1 MSPRKSAKQPA
12 PQAEVPVEST
22 GRFAYEGL
30 ERTLHEK
37 ARLGIMTSL
46 VAHPQGLLFN
56 ELKDLCALTDGNLN
70 RHLKVLQDEQLIE
83 LWKGYSHRRPQTL
96 VRITALGRQR
106 FLEYVVV
113 LEQVVSDAA
122 RVARAEAVNQQ
133 AGATPLGNRLGWVP
147 G

>member
-1 MSPRKSAKQPA
+1 MPRKPA
-12 PQAEVPVEST
+12 SDATVPQASAPDAT

-46 VAHPQGLLFN
+46 VAHPDGLLFS

-70 RHLKVLQDEQLIE
+70 RHLKVLQDEQFVE
-83 LWKGYSHRRPQTL
+83 LWKGYRHRRPQTL
-96 VRITALGRQR
+96 IRITALGRQR
-106 FLEYVVV
+106 FLDYVAV

-122 RVARAEAVNQQ
+122 RLAKSAAELNRSA
-133 AGATPLGNRLGWVP
+133 ATLDPRWGWAP

>member
-1 MSPRKSAKQPA
+1 MPPRKSAQPVDPPA
-12 PQAEVPVEST
+12 DPA
-22 GRFAYEGL
+22 GRYAYNGL
-30 ERTLHEK
+30 ERVLHEK

-56 ELKDLCALTDGNLN
+56 ELKELCALTDGNLN
-70 RHLKVLQDEQLIE
+70 RHLKVLQEEQFVE
-83 LWKGYSHRRPQTL
+83 LWKGYSRRRPQTL

-106 FLEYVVV
+106 FLEYVAV

-122 RVARAEAVNQQ
+122 RLARAEA
-133 AGATPLGNRLGWVP
+133 AGQPASMPPISNRLGWAP

>member
-1 MSPRKSAKQPA
+1 MPPRKPVNAEASAV
-12 PQAEVPVEST
+12 AEVPEA
-22 GRFAYEGL
+22 GRFAYGGL

-46 VAHPQGLLFN
+46 MAHAQGLLFN

-70 RHLKVLQDEQLIE
+70 RHLKVLQDERLIE
-83 LWKGYSHRRPQTL
+83 LWKGHSRNRPQTL

-106 FLEYVVV
+106 FLEYVAV

-122 RVARAEAVNQQ
+122 RVAKSQ
-133 AGATPLGNRLGWVP
+133 ASSDVASSPGWNSRLGWSP

>member
-1 MSPRKSAKQPA
+1 MPRKSEPPA
-12 PQAEVPVEST
+12 SAPDNSA

-46 VAHPQGLLFN
+46 MAHPQGLLFN

-70 RHLKVLQDEQLIE
+70 RHLKVLEDEQFIE
-83 LWKGYSHRRPQTL
+83 LWKGHSHRRPQTL
-96 VRITALGRQR
+96 VRITAAGRKR
-106 FLEYVVV
+106 FLEYVAV

-122 RVARAEAVNQQ
+122 KLAAA
-133 AGATPLGNRLGWVP
+133 AKAAPATPSAVPSRLGFAV

>member
-1 MSPRKSAKQPA
+1 MPRKPTPPA
-12 PQAEVPVEST
+12 APDPDPPADHS
-22 GRFAYEGL
+22 GRFAYNGL

-46 VAHPQGLLFN
+46 MAHPQGLLFN

-70 RHLKVLQDEQLIE
+70 RHLKVLQDEQFVE
-83 LWKGYSHRRPQTL
+83 LWKGHSHRRPQTL
-96 VRITALGRQR
+96 VRITAQGRQR
-106 FLEYVVV
+106 FLEYVSV

-122 RVARAEAVNQQ
+122 KVAKSQ
-133 AGATPLGNRLGWVP
+133 ASAASAAPALDPRWGWSP

>member
-1 MSPRKSAKQPA
+1 MPRKPSPA
-12 PQAEVPVEST
+12 AEPHTESSPDAS

-46 VAHPQGLLFN
+46 VAHPQGLVFN
-56 ELKDLCALTDGNLN
+56 ELKDFCALTDGNLN

-83 LWKGYSHRRPQTL
+83 LWKGYSQRRPQTL

-106 FLEYVVV
+106 FLEYVSV

-122 RVARAEAVNQQ
+122 RLAKFAAESNPPASALNS
-133 AGATPLGNRLGWVP
+133 RLGWAP
-147 G
+147 S